1 MMKNTITCLGLLP
14 LLVAGLSYADTN
26 ANLKVSGD
34 IKPPTCSI
42 NNQNEVDIVYNYTI
56 SPEMLNRSE
65 KTPLDKQ
72 KKRIEIVCDATTYLS
87 FEAKDNRID
96 SVSSEQGHILFGLG
110 TYGTDNKENIGAY
123 SITMSNATV
132 KANSEEADKNVL
144 ISTGNTVKS
153 EISVEQSKK
162 IAWAETSKKLAAG
175 KIFAADF
182 EVYAVLNIIRTNN
195 IEDISLDGSATLS
208 FGFGI

>member
-56 SPEMLNRSE
+56 SPEMLNRSGR
-65 KTPLDKQ
+65 TSLDKQ
-72 KKRIEIVCDATTYLS
+72 KKRVEIVCDATTYLS
-87 FEAKDNRID
+87 FVAQDNR
-96 SVSSEQGHILFGLG
+96 VSPSDAALLFGLG
-110 TYGTDNKENIGAY
+110 TYGADNNEIGVY
-123 SITMSNATV
+123 SITISNATV
-132 KANSEEADKNVL
+132 KENSEEDAKRVL
-144 ISTGNTVKS
+144 VLPEG
-153 EISVEQSKK
+153 SKAVAETSIAK
-162 IAWAETSKKLAAG
+162 MKKTAWAETSTKLAPG

>member
-26 ANLKVSGD
+26 ANLKVSGE
-34 IKPPTCSI
+34 IKPPTCFI

-65 KTPLDKQ
+65 TTPLDRK

-96 SVSSEQGHILFGLG
+96 SVSSEQGRILFGLG
-110 TYGTDNKENIGAY
+110 KYGADNSQNIGVY
-123 SITMSNATV
+123 TITMSNATV
-132 KANSEEADKNVL
+132 KENSEEADKNVL
-144 ISTGNTVKS
+144 ILSGNTAKLKTDVN
-153 EISVEQSKK
+153 QLKK
-162 IAWAETSKKLAAG
+162 IAWAETSTKLAAG

-182 EVYAVLNIIRTNN
+182 EVYAVLDIIRTNN